1 MQILQSMSS
10 SAKLKMGEHM
20 KRWILVILCL
30 MVAATAF
37 GGDLRVTIRA
47 DWMFSLR
54 AGIEYRFG
62 RYFGIQ
68 ADLGTNTQL
77 LAADLCG
84 VFYAME
90 PESPWQFNLLF
101 GIPNAA
107 TPLTIVD
114 GGFVSVGG
122 SIGVGYRFEND
133 FGLDFRV
140 GEGFPFFFEE
150 GKDMIRDISF
160 PFNLWPDVAF
170 GVSFP
175 PRRSP
180 GGD

>member
-1 MQILQSMSS
+1 
-10 SAKLKMGEHM
+10 M
-20 KRWILVILCL
+20 KRWILTLLVL
-30 MVAATAF
+30 MMAATVF

-47 DWMFSLR
+47 DWMFTLR

-68 ADLGTNTQL
+68 TDIGTNTQL

-84 VFYAME
+84 VFYAMDA
-90 PESPWQFNLLF
+90 ESPWQVNFLF

-107 TPLTIVD
+107 MPLSFNA
-114 GGFVSVGG
+114 GFISVGG

-160 PFNLWPDVAF
+160 PFDLWPDVAF

-175 PRRSP
+175 P
-180 GGD
+180 